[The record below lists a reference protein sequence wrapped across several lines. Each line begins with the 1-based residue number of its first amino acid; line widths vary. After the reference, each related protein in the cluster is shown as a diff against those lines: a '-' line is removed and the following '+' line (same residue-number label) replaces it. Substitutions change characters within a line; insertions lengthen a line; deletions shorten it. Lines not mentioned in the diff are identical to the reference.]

1 MYEHFRNELISKLS
15 KTQLK
20 SSDLMIVLSAVDAVA
35 NNYDFNEKSTELAVY
50 NDIFPKLAELFLQ
63 SKRLEGLS
71 ENSLTLYRGRLKI
84 FFETMQKNPEEVT
97 TNDIRCFLVGYQK
110 RTGISDRTLD
120 KFRQIINVFYTWL
133 TDEEYITKNPCRN
146 IKEIKYEVTP
156 RRSLTR
162 MELEMIRRACK
173 TKRDLAIVDTL
184 YSTGCRVSELVN
196 MKISDINTEDK
207 SIHIIGKGKKHNTC
221 YFNTNAQ
228 LSLNEYMEERKDDNT
243 YLFVT
248 SRRPFNKLSTKNVEL
263 IFKKL
268 SISTGIIVTPHIMRH
283 TCATLSLQSGMPLPQ
298 VQKMLGHA
306 SSDTTLIYAE
316 ISKDTIKNSHIK
328 YVI

>member
-1 MYEHFRNELISKLS
+1 MYEHFRNELVSKLS

-20 SSDLMIVLSAVDAVA
+20 SSDLMTVLSAIDSIA
-35 NNYDFNEKSTELAVY
+35 NNYDFKEKSTELAVY

-63 SKRLEGLS
+63 SKKLEGLS

-84 FFETMQKNPEEVT
+84 FFETMQKNPEEIT

-184 YSTGCRVSELVN
+184 YSTGCRVSELIN
-196 MKISDINTEDK
+196 MKISDINREDK

-228 LSLNEYMEERKDDNT
+228 LSLNEYMEERKDDNP

-283 TCATLSLQSGMPLPQ
+283 TCATLSLQSGMPLPM

>member
-1 MYEHFRNELISKLS
+1 MYEHFRNELVSKLS

-184 YSTGCRVSELVN
+184 YSTGCRVSELIN
-196 MKISDINTEDK
+196 MKISDINAEDK

-228 LSLNEYMEERKDDNT
+228 LSLNEYIEDRKDDNP

-283 TCATLSLQSGMPLPQ
+283 TCATLSLQSGMPLPM

>member
-1 MYEHFRNELISKLS
+1 MYEHFRNELVSKLS

-20 SSDLMIVLSAVDAVA
+20 SSDLMTVLSAIDSIA
-35 NNYDFNEKSTELAVY
+35 NNYDFKEKSTELAVY

-63 SKRLEGLS
+63 SKKLEGLS

-84 FFETMQKNPEEVT
+84 FFETMQKNPEEIT

-184 YSTGCRVSELVN
+184 YSTGCRVSELIN

-221 YFNTNAQ
+221 YLNTNAQ
-228 LSLNEYMEERKDDNT
+228 LSLNEYMKERKDDST
-243 YLFVT
+243 YLFVGK
-248 SRRPFNKLSTKNVEL
+248 REPFNKLSIKAIEL
-263 IFKKL
+263 IFKD
-268 SISTGIIVTPHIMRH
+268 ISKNTGIMVTPHIMRH
-283 TCATLSLQSGMPLPQ
+283 TCATLSLQSGMPLHQ
-298 VQKMLGHA
+298 VQRMLGHA

-316 ISKDTIKNSHIK
+316 TSQEDVKHSHLK
-328 YVI
+328 YVV

>member
-1 MYEHFRNELISKLS
+1 MYEHFRNELVSKLS

-20 SSDLMIVLSAVDAVA
+20 SSDLMTVLSAIDSIA
-35 NNYDFNEKSTELAVY
+35 NNYDFKEKSTELVVY

-63 SKRLEGLS
+63 NKKLEGLS

-184 YSTGCRVSELVN
+184 YSTGCRVSELIN
-196 MKISDINTEDK
+196 MKISDINAEDK

-228 LSLNEYMEERKDDNT
+228 LSLNEYIEERKDDNP

-248 SRRPFNKLSTKNVEL
+248 SRRPFNRLSIKNVEL

>member
-1 MYEHFRNELISKLS
+1 MYEHFRNDLLSKLL
-15 KTQLK
+15 KTHLNQ
-20 SSDLMIVLSAVDAVA
+20 SDIQIVLSAIDTVA
-35 NNYDFNEKSTELAVY
+35 SGYEITEKSTELAVY
-50 NDIFPKLAELFLQ
+50 NGNFPRLAELFLQ
-63 SKRLEGLS
+63 SKKLEGLS
-71 ENSLTLYRGRLKI
+71 DNSLKLYRGRLQI
-84 FFETMQKNPEEVT
+84 FFEIMQKRVEEVT

-156 RRSLTR
+156 RKSLTR
-162 MELEMIRRACK
+162 MELEKLRRSC
-173 TKRDLAIVDTL
+173 TCKRDLAIVDTL
-184 YSTGCRVSELVN
+184 YSTGCRVTELAN
-196 MKISDINTEDK
+196 MKISDINPEDK
-207 SIHIIGKGKKHNTC
+207 SVKIIGKGKKHNTC

-228 LSLNEYMEERKDDNT
+228 LSLEDYMSERTDDSP
-243 YLFVT
+243 YLFV
-248 SRRPFNKLSTKNVEL
+248 SGRKPYNKLSTRAIED

-268 SISTGIIVTPHIMRH
+268 SEQTGIYVTPHIMRH
-283 TCATLSLQSGMPLPQ
+283 TFATLSLQSGMPLPQ
-298 VQKMLGHA
+298 VQRMLGHA

-316 ISKDTIKNSHIK
+316 ISSDDIKNAHIK

>member
-1 MYEHFRNELISKLS
+1 MYEHFRNELVSKLS

-196 MKISDINTEDK
+196 MKIDDINIEDK
-207 SIHIIGKGKKHNTC
+207 SIHIVGKGKKHNTC

-228 LSLNEYMEERKDDNT
+228 LSLNEYMEERKDDNP

-248 SRRPFNKLSTKNVEL
+248 SRRPYRKLSSKAIE
-263 IFKKL
+263 IMFKGLAKD
-268 SISTGIIVTPHIMRH
+268 TGIIVTPHIMRH
-283 TCATLSLQSGMPLPQ
+283 TCATLSLQSGMPLSL

-316 ISKDTIKNSHIK
+316 ISKDDVKNSHIK

>member
-1 MYEHFRNELISKLS
+1 MYEHFRNDLLS
-15 KTQLK
+15 SLLRTHLNQ
-20 SSDLMIVLSAVDAVA
+20 SDIQIVLSAIDAVA
-35 NNYDFNEKSTELAVY
+35 SGYEITEKSTELTVY
-50 NDIFPKLAELFLQ
+50 NGNFPRLAELFLQ
-63 SKRLEGLS
+63 SKKLEGLS
-71 ENSLTLYRGRLKI
+71 DNSLKLYRGRLQI
-84 FFETMQKNPEEVT
+84 FFEIMQKRVEEIT

-156 RRSLTR
+156 RKSLTR
-162 MELEMIRRACK
+162 MELEKLRRSC
-173 TKRDLAIVDTL
+173 TCKRDLAIVDTL

-207 SIHIIGKGKKHNTC
+207 SIHIVGKGKKHNIC

-228 LSLNEYMEERKDDNT
+228 LSIDDYIKERTDSSD
-243 YLFVT
+243 YLFVRSRSPHEKLT
-248 SRRPFNKLSTKNVEL
+248 SHSVED

-268 SISTGIIVTPHIMRH
+268 SIITGLKITPHIMRH
-283 TCATLSLQSGMPLPQ
+283 TFATLSLQSGMQLPQ

-316 ISKDTIKNSHIK
+316 ISQEDIKNSHIK

>member
-1 MYEHFRNELISKLS
+1 MYEHFRNELVSKLS

-20 SSDLMIVLSAVDAVA
+20 PSDLMIVLSAVDAVA

-196 MKISDINTEDK
+196 MKISDINPEDK
-207 SIHIIGKGKKHNTC
+207 SIHIVGKGKKHNTC

-228 LSLNEYMEERKDDNT
+228 LSLNEYMEERKDDNP

>member
-1 MYEHFRNELISKLS
+1 MYEHFRNELVSKLS

-20 SSDLMIVLSAVDAVA
+20 PSDLMIVLSAVDAVA

-196 MKISDINTEDK
+196 MKIDDINIEDK
-207 SIHIIGKGKKHNTC
+207 SIHIVGKGKKHNTC

-228 LSLNEYMEERKDDNT
+228 LSLNEYMEERKDDNP

-248 SRRPFNKLSTKNVEL
+248 SRRPYRKLSSKAIE
-263 IFKKL
+263 IMFKGLAKD
-268 SISTGIIVTPHIMRH
+268 TGIIVTPHIMRH
-283 TCATLSLQSGMPLPQ
+283 TCATLSLQSGMPLSL

-316 ISKDTIKNSHIK
+316 ISKDDVKNSHIK

>member
-1 MYEHFRNELISKLS
+1 MYEHFRNELVSKLS

-20 SSDLMIVLSAVDAVA
+20 SSDLMTVLSAIDSIA
-35 NNYDFNEKSTELAVY
+35 NNYDFKEKSTELAVY

-63 SKRLEGLS
+63 SKKLEGLS

-84 FFETMQKNPEEVT
+84 FFETMQKNPEEIT

-184 YSTGCRVSELVN
+184 YSTGCRVSELIN

-228 LSLNEYMEERKDDNT
+228 LSLNEYMEERKDDNP

-283 TCATLSLQSGMPLPQ
+283 TCATLSLQSGMPLPM

>member
-1 MYEHFRNELISKLS
+1 
-15 KTQLK
+15 
-20 SSDLMIVLSAVDAVA
+20 
-35 NNYDFNEKSTELAVY
+35 
-50 NDIFPKLAELFLQ
+50 
-63 SKRLEGLS
+63 
-71 ENSLTLYRGRLKI
+71 
-84 FFETMQKNPEEVT
+84 
-97 TNDIRCFLVGYQK
+97 
-110 RTGISDRTLD
+110 
-120 KFRQIINVFYTWL
+120 
-133 TDEEYITKNPCRN
+133 
-146 IKEIKYEVTP
+146 
-156 RRSLTR
+156 
-162 MELEMIRRACK
+162 
-173 TKRDLAIVDTL
+173 
-184 YSTGCRVSELVN
+184 
-196 MKISDINTEDK
+196 
-207 SIHIIGKGKKHNTC
+207 
-221 YFNTNAQ
+221 
-228 LSLNEYMEERKDDNT
+228 MEERKDDNP

>member
-1 MYEHFRNELISKLS
+1 MYEHFRNELVSKLS

-63 SKRLEGLS
+63 SKKLEGLS

-84 FFETMQKNPEEVT
+84 FFETMQKNPEEIT

-228 LSLNEYMEERKDDNT
+228 LSLNEYMEERKDDNP

>member
-1 MYEHFRNELISKLS
+1 MYEHFRNELVSKLS

-20 SSDLMIVLSAVDAVA
+20 SSDLMTVLSAIDSIA
-35 NNYDFNEKSTELAVY
+35 NNYDFKEKSTELVVY

-63 SKRLEGLS
+63 SKKLEGLS

-184 YSTGCRVSELVN
+184 YSTGCRVSELIN
-196 MKISDINTEDK
+196 MKISDINAEDK

-228 LSLNEYMEERKDDNT
+228 LSLNEYIEERKDDNP

-248 SRRPFNKLSTKNVEL
+248 SRRPFNRLSIKNVEL

>member
-1 MYEHFRNELISKLS
+1 MYEHFRNELVSKLS

-20 SSDLMIVLSAVDAVA
+20 PSDLIIVLSAVDAVA

-196 MKISDINTEDK
+196 MKIDDINIEDK
-207 SIHIIGKGKKHNTC
+207 SIHIVGKGKKHNTC

-228 LSLNEYMEERKDDNT
+228 LSLNEYMEERKDDNP

-248 SRRPFNKLSTKNVEL
+248 SRRPYRKLSSKAIE
-263 IFKKL
+263 IMFKGLAKD
-268 SISTGIIVTPHIMRH
+268 TGIIVTPHIMRH
-283 TCATLSLQSGMPLPQ
+283 TCATLSLQSGMPLSL

-316 ISKDTIKNSHIK
+316 ISKDDVKNSHIK